1 MSFLNPAVPETRR
14 RRLLVGGLSVLLT
27 ATVMIGF
34 LVESRWGY
42 SPRDVAVIY
51 VQNWSADRTR
61 ADAQADNKA
70 TLAAQAARLAQSRT
84 YIATLTGKAREKA
97 QAEYDR
103 YLAGGGVKKDVP
115 YVTAAEEAAALA
127 TARPA
132 PAAGAIARATAANA
146 AATAAEPP
154 VL

>member
-1 MSFLNPAVPETRR
+1 MSFLSPAAPETRR

-27 ATVMIGF
+27 ATVMVGF

-61 ADAQADNKA
+61 ADARADNEA
-70 TLAAQAARLAQSRT
+70 TLTAQQARLAQSRT

-103 YLAGGGVKKDVP
+103 YVEGGGVKKDVP
-115 YVTAAEEAAALA
+115 YVTAAEEAAAIA
-127 TARPA
+127 AARPA
-132 PAAGAIARATAANA
+132 AARAGV
-146 AATAAEPP
+146 AAEPP